1 MSILMST
8 LGDYQQQQNIH
19 DEFGP
24 FNSSADMFDPSVDM
38 FPEENEERLSEN
50 YSISLLDEPNNA
62 TDRRANSSKVG
73 KVKKVVSG
81 DDKNIVRKNRNAQ
94 KQFVNLKNKIEQF
107 QKNFGYEENFLFIMK
122 NNFVQNIGSRG
133 PSCASAGKYLV
144 SGGGEIF
151 ENLKNEGI
159 EYDIETMEVLKNGK
173 SMKENKSFLQ
183 SYVKNCRNKQVV
195 RSKAASSPT
204 TSEAP
209 SNRISSTPLDVSSNS
224 VRISGTP
231 VILVNQSDSG
241 SFIGPTPDPKK
252 RVRKNAKFSKRK
264 SLISTFTDLQSSRK
278 RQSSSDSSECSDGN
292 ISLHDSTDLDT
303 EGEDLARKVEALN
316 QKKNKRNRGK
326 NNTLNDTVES
336 DHGTEVRG
344 AGADKNKRK
353 KAPSQAADRRK
364 KSNTAIDIINEA
376 NKENAQKTVAP
387 KTRGR
392 RKPLSDT
399 SVMNML
405 DSFSTPNKSSYRNNN
420 IVTPLRPL

>member
-1 MSILMST
+1 
-8 LGDYQQQQNIH
+8 
-19 DEFGP
+19 
-24 FNSSADMFDPSVDM
+24 
-38 FPEENEERLSEN
+38 
-50 YSISLLDEPNNA
+50 
-62 TDRRANSSKVG
+62 
-73 KVKKVVSG
+73 
-81 DDKNIVRKNRNAQ
+81 
-94 KQFVNLKNKIEQF
+94 
-107 QKNFGYEENFLFIMK
+107 
-122 NNFVQNIGSRG
+122 
-133 PSCASAGKYLV
+133 
-144 SGGGEIF
+144 
-151 ENLKNEGI
+151 
-159 EYDIETMEVLKNGK
+159 MEVLKNGK

-209 SNRISSTPLDVSSNS
+209 SNRIFSTPLDVSSNS

-353 KAPSQAADRRK
+353 KVPSQAADRRK